1 VVSGR
6 QVIEVVQATQSWHRC
21 DFNQQTV
28 EQNQH
33 MATAGVL
40 FVPLLASKRTSG
52 MVHNIFNIRL
62 LTAEHVGEWMK
73 LSLAIPCLIAF
84 SALLIASLLH
94 IERIPEGP
102 GYFIVKRRTTSVKPM
117 G

>member
-1 VVSGR
+1 
-6 QVIEVVQATQSWHRC
+6 
-21 DFNQQTV
+21 
-28 EQNQH
+28 
-33 MATAGVL
+33 
-40 FVPLLASKRTSG
+40 

-62 LTAEHVGEWMK
+62 LTAEHFGEWMK

-84 SALLIASLLH
+84 FALLNASLLH
-94 IERIPEGP
+94 IDRIPEGL